1 MNNDKTTTPAEN
13 STNNANSANDE
24 TELTAKETSAKQPA
38 QTKESLMGWIITGHP
53 LEVEYRRYIGALVD
67 AVNNTEGENLQ
78 RLYSIYTLNKEY
90 IDLEEILKAI
100 TQNNETKIKEYTQA
114 IDTLRREILRI
125 QLDQT
130 EETFQR
136 IKEIETNIKDAE
148 KQPKKRKPR
157 EKKEQLK
164 EIVRTCTKLD
174 NELLELIFDKEKRI
188 NVLNRYQQKKCFIN
202 VTLALEREI
211 ENGEITTSKKIKPFE
226 KSILNTCT
234 SLSVQGQSKIT
245 ANSIYKHMTG
255 TNKKPSKTMRKKIDT
270 AIRRL
275 RKIYIE
281 IRWNAQRELYGIEL
295 EEQTDTI
302 NDFTVEGY
310 LLPVEIA
317 TITAKNGEKISEY
330 SIIKT
335 PVLYVYA
342 NALDQVS
349 RIPLEDKKTALNG
362 IKRVNSTHILIAE
375 EIIRRIQIYE
385 SKKKQNEKRKSK
397 QKINLLTYRQISMEE
412 LYRKIIDFDS
422 QEWQSMTAKGKEKK
436 LETIQEYT
444 PIIIENLGY
453 AHTLNIID

>member
-1 MNNDKTTTPAEN
+1 MNNETIKTTQHG
-13 STNNANSANDE
+13 ANGASDKK
-24 TELTAKETSAKQPA
+24 ELTAKERETSAKQPA
-38 QTKESLMGWIITGHP
+38 QTKESLTGEYITGHP
-53 LEVEYRRYIGALVD
+53 LEVEYRLYLAALID
-67 AVNNTEGENLQ
+67 AANNTEGETLQ
-78 RLYSIYTLNKEY
+78 RLCDLYKLNMEY
-90 IDLEEILKAI
+90 INFEDILKAI
-100 TQNNETKIKEYTQA
+100 TQDDKAKIKEYAQTF
-114 IDTLRREILRI
+114 DTLRREILRI
-125 QLDQT
+125 LLDQT
-130 EETFQR
+130 
-136 IKEIETNIKDAE
+136 
-148 KQPKKRKPR
+148 KPR
-157 EKKEQLK
+157 KKKEQPK
-164 EIVRTCTKLD
+164 EIIRTCTKLD

-202 VTLALEREI
+202 VTLALEKEI
-211 ENGEITTSKKIKPFE
+211 ENGEITTSKKLNPFE

-245 ANSIYKHMTG
+245 TNSIYQHMTG
-255 TNKKPSKTMRKKIDT
+255 TKKKPSKTMRKKIDT

-317 TITAKNGEKISEY
+317 TITARNGEKISEY

-349 RIPLEDKKTALNG
+349 RILLEDKKIAFDG
-362 IKRVNSTHILIAE
+362 IERVNSTHILIAE

-385 SKKKQNEKRKSK
+385 SKKKQNEKRKAK

-422 QEWQSMTAKGKEKK
+422 QEWQSMTAKGKAKK
-436 LETIQEYT
+436 LKTIQEYT

-453 AHTLNIID
+453 THTLNVID

>member
-1 MNNDKTTTPAEN
+1 MNNETTKTTQHG
-13 STNNANSANDE
+13 ANGASDE
-24 TELTAKETSAKQPA
+24 KELTAKERETSAKHPA

-78 RLYSIYTLNKEY
+78 RLYSLYVLNKEY
-90 IDLEEILKAI
+90 IDLEEIIKAI

-130 EETFQR
+130 EKTFQR
-136 IKEIETNIKDAE
+136 IKEIETNIKDAK

-157 EKKEQLK
+157 KKKEQLK
-164 EIVRTCTKLD
+164 EIIRTCTKLD

-202 VTLALEREI
+202 VTLALEKEI
-211 ENGEITTSKKIKPFE
+211 ENGEITTSKKLNPFE

-234 SLSVQGQSKIT
+234 SLSVQRQNKIT
-245 ANSIYKHMTG
+245 TNSIYQHMTG
-255 TNKKPSKTMRKKIDT
+255 TKKKPSKTMRKKIDI

-342 NALDQVS
+342 NALDQVT
-349 RIPLEDKKTALNG
+349 RIPLEDKKTALDG
-362 IKRVNSTHILIAE
+362 IERVNSTHILIAE

-385 SKKKQNEKRKSK
+385 SKKKQNEKRKAK

-412 LYRKIIDFDS
+412 LYRKVIDFDS
-422 QEWQSMTAKGKEKK
+422 QEWQSMTAKGKTKK

-453 AHTLNIID
+453 THTLNVID